1 MIGLEF
7 DKSLLERGI
16 NDDNDNYDISIYIN
30 PLSSSWRMQQ
40 DAPKLDD
47 HSLQLEI
54 LVAIQCNDDDEDQT
68 SHVNLQ
74 NCIFMDISKIVN
86 STSHVLQLE
95 NLVAIEWECG
105 WGEGESG
112 WLYLTP
118 QYTHL
123 QHIGCAC
130 GGCCKLLYVVYFGK
144 LQNNGKL
151 LHCRSRWQV
160 ITSWLSYTEQC
171 NARRVLHCY
180 IFTTGSWDPQL
191 VKRGRR
197 QEARYLT
204 TKAPSPP
211 LLLCQMGLKHVI
223 HTLYM
228 MHIM

>member
-86 STSHVLQLE
+86 STSQVLQLE

-105 WGEGESG
+105 WGEGDSG
-112 WLYLTP
+112 
-118 QYTHL
+118 
-123 QHIGCAC
+123 
-130 GGCCKLLYVVYFGK
+130 
-144 LQNNGKL
+144 
-151 LHCRSRWQV
+151 
-160 ITSWLSYTEQC
+160 
-171 NARRVLHCY
+171 
-180 IFTTGSWDPQL
+180 
-191 VKRGRR
+191 
-197 QEARYLT
+197 
-204 TKAPSPP
+204 
-211 LLLCQMGLKHVI
+211 
-223 HTLYM
+223 
-228 MHIM
+228 